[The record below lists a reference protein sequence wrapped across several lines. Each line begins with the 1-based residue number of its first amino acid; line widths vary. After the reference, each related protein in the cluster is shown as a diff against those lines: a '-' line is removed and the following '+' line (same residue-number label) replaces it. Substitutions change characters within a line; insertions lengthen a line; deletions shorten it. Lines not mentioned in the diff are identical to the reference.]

1 MQFFY
6 FTSNFPTIPCSRLG
20 ATTIPFLGASGSSLH
35 LAGTQVGRLVQ
46 VPLVQT
52 VVLLWLGWNC
62 ATQLSLTS
70 WL

>member
-52 VVLLWLGWNC
+52 VVLL
-62 ATQLSLTS
+62 
-70 WL
+70 